1 MNQPNFMQV
10 YNQFMQNPIQALSQ
24 RYSIPQDLNNPNDII
39 QHLINTNQVSQ
50 QQVNNLMRLRNN
62 PFFRG
67 KF

>member
-10 YNQFMQNPIQALSQ
+10 YNQFMQNPKQMLMQ
-24 RYSIPQDLNNPNDII
+24 RFDIPQDLNDPNDIL

-50 QQVNNLMRLRNN
+50 QQVNGLMRLRNS

-67 KF
+67 RF